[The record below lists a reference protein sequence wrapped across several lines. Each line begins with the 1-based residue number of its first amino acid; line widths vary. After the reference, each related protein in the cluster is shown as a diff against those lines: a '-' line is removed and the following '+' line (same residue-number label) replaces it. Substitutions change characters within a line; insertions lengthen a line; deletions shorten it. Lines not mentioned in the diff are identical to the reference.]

1 MPKKTPDGKRY
12 KDRITAEKL
21 LLQVPSHGYTMNI
34 ACLSQRGYYPEAP
47 NKANQ
52 DSYCACPNFLDNAD
66 RHFFGVFDGH
76 GEDGDHCS
84 IFAKDRVPLNFSKIL
99 NNQSGVSIDKAY
111 TKAFVD
117 SNTEMHGTPFDD
129 VASGTTAICVL
140 FDGRTMHIA
149 NVGDSRAVVAELKG
163 DKLVAFPLSIDQ
175 TPYRKDERERIKKAG
190 GRIMSVDQLQ
200 GVAPMHENW
209 GLNLGEE
216 IDDEGDPPR
225 VWVQDGA
232 YPGVAFTRSLGDQ
245 IAESVGCHA
254 QPELMTKDLA
264 DNAKFVIIASD
275 GVWEFLTSQA
285 VVDMV
290 AKFED
295 PMAACEAVVSQAY
308 RLWLQYDVR
317 TDDIT
322 MICSFLAG
330 LDSQSREQK
339 SPGPA
344 AGADQGRGEV
354 RGNVELLAAGEK
366 KPVRRGFTREK
377 RKSIM
382 DLEAATKLTDEELKY
397 DITKNAQVVPKTQL
411 EISRLEVAV
420 RANFLFAHLGARQR
434 EDIFNVMEVHD
445 VRRGDVVIRQG
456 DPGDRFYIVDDGEF
470 DVLVCFEEG
479 QAAEVVH
486 HYSTAGGTHPSF
498 GELSLM
504 YGKPRQATVQATRDG
519 RLWSLDRRAFRAT
532 LMKTSHKE
540 LLNVLR
546 SVEILRSLS
555 MRHLQRLADMLQEAH
570 YNDGEAIIRQ
580 GETGDQFYVLKK
592 GSAICTI
599 DDKVVMTL
607 KQNDYFGERALL
619 QDAPRAANVIA
630 QGPVTCLHIGRVTF
644 EEVLGSLQDIIDED
658 RQRRELACSAKSSQI
673 YNEAMKSM
681 EALADLRL
689 NDLQWKQHVIDLD
702 LGHMG
707 MTKCAIDNDIYALKI
722 VSKEQIVLAKQQQ
735 QIMRERDICF
745 ELSCSSR
752 FVAPVLATFQNSA
765 ALFTLLKAKIVT
777 DMVTVVHDKQ
787 REKVCR
793 FYAASLVLAL
803 TFLQDEGVLSR
814 AIAPEFI
821 ALDEQGY
828 LQLHEFRFAKK
839 IDNQR
844 TYSVCGT
851 AEYLAP
857 EQIGGQGHGLAVDFW
872 ALGIFMFELL
882 HGRSPFAVDG
892 GIESDVYNKIVAHK
906 RGQLQIDGSIGDD
919 CKDLIEEL
927 LCPNEDERLGCS
939 GTCWAKLSCLIAS
952 LAKCMSLSVLPYP
965 ALH

>member
-1 MPKKTPDGKRY
+1 MYCVLIPVPISAFPHL
-12 KDRITAEKL
+12 RIL
-21 LLQVPSHGYTMNI
+21 H
-34 ACLSQRGYYPEAP
+34 
-47 NKANQ
+47 
-52 DSYCACPNFLDNAD
+52 FLFLALP
-66 RHFFGVFDGH
+66 VFRSPQ
-76 GEDGDHCS
+76 DHCS
-84 IFAKDRVPLNFSKIL
+84 IFAKDRVPINLTATLKKNPNAII
-99 NNQSGVSIDKAY
+99 GEAY
-111 TKAFVD
+111 TSTFVK
-117 SNTEMHGTPFDD
+117 SNVEMHSQPFDD
-129 VASGTTAICVL
+129 LASGTTAITVL
-140 FDGRTMHIA
+140 FDGLDMHIA
-149 NVGDSRAVVAELKG
+149 NVGDSRAVLANVNEQG
-163 DKLVAFPLSIDQ
+163 KLVAVPLSSDQ
-175 TPYRKDERERIKKAG
+175 TPYRKDERERVKRAG
-190 GRIMSVDQLQ
+190 GRVMSVDQLQ
-200 GVAPMHENW
+200 GVAPMHEDW

-254 QPELMTKDLA
+254 EPELKSQQLA
-264 DNAKFVIIASD
+264 PNSKFVVIASD

-290 AKFED
+290 SKFDD
-295 PMAACEAVVSQAY
+295 PMAACEAVVAQSY

-322 MICSFLAG
+322 MICCYLEG
-330 LDSQSREQK
+330 LGGGGAAPEQK
-339 SPGPA
+339 
-344 AGADQGRGEV
+344 GADVPRPLGS
-354 RGNVELLAAGEK
+354 AAVLEEK

-377 RKSIM
+377 RKAIM
-382 DLEAATKLTDEELKY
+382 DLESATRLTDEELAY
-397 DITKNAQVVPKTQL
+397 DITNAANVVPKPRK
-411 EISRLEVAV
+411 EIARLEKAV
-420 RANFLFAHLGARQR
+420 SANFLFAHLGAKQK
-434 EDIFNVMEVHD
+434 EDLFNVMEVHD
-445 VRRGDVVIRQG
+445 VRSGDVIITQG
-456 DPGDRFYIVDDGEF
+456 EAGDRFYIVDDGEF
-470 DVLVCFEEG
+470 DVLVTFEPG
-479 QAAEVVH
+479 AEPQNVH
-486 HYSTAGGTHPSF
+486 HYSGAGGVHPSF

-504 YGKPRQATVQATRDG
+504 YGKPRQATVQATANG
-519 RLWSLDRRAFRAT
+519 RLWSLNRRAFRST
-532 LMKTSHKE
+532 LMKSSHKN
-540 LLNVLR
+540 LLGVLR
-546 SVEILRSLS
+546 AVDILRSLTV
-555 MRHLQRLADMLQEAH
+555 RHLQRLADMLQERT
-570 YNDGEAIIRQ
+570 YNDGDHIIRQ
-580 GETGDQFYVLKK
+580 GDVGDQFYILKE

-630 QGPVTCLHIGRVTF
+630 QGRVVCLHIGRVTF
-644 EEVLGSLQDIIDED
+644 EEVLGPLQDIIDED

-673 YNEAMKSM
+673 YNEAMRSM

-707 MTKCAIDNDIYALKI
+707 MTLCAIDNDMYTLKI
-722 VSKEQIVLAKQQQ
+722 VSKQQIVEGQQHQ

-777 DMVTVVHDKQ
+777 DMTTVVHDKQ
-787 REKVCR
+787 NEKVCR

-803 TFLQDEGVLSR
+803 TFLQDEGVVSR

-821 ALDEQGY
+821 ALDDQGY

-839 IDNQR
+839 IENAR

-882 HGRSPFAVDG
+882 HGHSPFSADG
-892 GIESDVYNKIVAHK
+892 GMESDVYNKVVAHK
-906 RGQLQIDGSIGDD
+906 KGALALDASLSDN
-919 CKDLIEEL
+919 CKDLVDEL
-927 LCPNEDERLGCS
+927 LCPDEDIRLGCS
-939 GTCWAKLSCLIAS
+939 GAGAGEVMAHPFFAK
-952 LAKCMSLSVLPYP
+952 MHWD
-965 ALH
+965 ALVSGTIKVSGEVGAVWWSQA